1 MNDREL
7 PVATAEPPL
16 DASSPRSGRKSTRGQ
31 SRIEFERL
39 SQFFH
44 VPINE
49 AAKGLG
55 VCATVLKKV
64 CRKHGIPRWPHR
76 KIKKIDTMLAMLEIS
91 ASKSSS
97 DPRHEEEV
105 RKKMEVLMQ
114 ERTKLMTEGKALEV
128 ERKAVGEGG
137 SHSST
142 PKKRKREE
150 EEEVITAP
158 VVTAAVVP
166 TMLHEFTMLNKALP
180 LGYPDDLSKY
190 PSPPSSLL
198 TDLHSKHLRF
208 PSDDSLLSPVMF
220 SLATSGSSTP
230 SHVYQHYHH
239 HDVIFHHHPE
249 QAEGQI
255 RLLGVDIP
263 MQE

>member
-7 PVATAEPPL
+7 PVAPSESPL
-16 DASSPRSGRKSTRGQ
+16 DTSPRSARKSTRGQ

-91 ASKSSS
+91 AGRTST

-105 RKKMEVLMQ
+105 RKKMEVLIQ
-114 ERTKLMTEGKALEV
+114 ERTKLMTEGKTMEV
-128 ERKAVGEGG
+128 ERKVSG
-137 SHSST
+137 SGSSKR
-142 PKKRKREE
+142 KKREDE
-150 EEEVITAP
+150 DVAMSAP
-158 VVTAAVVP
+158 VLVP
-166 TMLHEFTMLNKALP
+166 ASIALPTTVPPMMHEFTMLNKQVV
-180 LGYPDDLSKY
+180 
-190 PSPPSSLL
+190 PPSM
-198 TDLHSKHLRF
+198 TPYPEDLGRFSMINDLPSKHMRF
-208 PSDDSLLSPVMF
+208 TADDSMLSPVMF
-220 SLATSGSSTP
+220 SLSNAP
-230 SHVYQHYHH
+230 SHMYPHFHH
-239 HDVIFHHHPE
+239 HDLMLHHHPE
-249 QAEGQI
+249 HQEGHF